1 MAENDVG
8 DNLNLREMAYRKLC
22 SVEQLLTEQANNN
35 LLDIPS
41 FLETI
46 ETLMQCVVLL
56 DSFETVSENV
66 MCCLMQE
73 HNLLSR
79 NTNDIRRN
87 NNQAQVNDG
96 TSSVGRPSLIISRE
110 QVEYLM
116 DCNFTVKEMSD
127 ILGVSKRT
135 VERRMSQY
143 ELTNMNRFTAINDER
158 LDVIVSEIKSLSP
171 DCGSKLLSGYLRARN
186 IHVQRRR
193 VRESLTRVD
202 PLGIQARR
210 CRTVHRRVYNVSRP
224 LALWHFDGNHKLNYT
239 LALGCARMC

>member
-1 MAENDVG
+1 MLAHFSAHVQNGGNYVG
-8 DNLNLREMAYRKLC
+8 DNLNLREMVYRKLC
-22 SVEQLLTEQANNN
+22 SVEQLLTEQTNNN

-41 FLETI
+41 FLETV

-56 DSFETVSENV
+56 DSFETVTENV
-66 MCCLMQE
+66 MCCLMQA
-73 HNLLSR
+73 HNLHSS

-135 VERRMSQY
+135 VER
-143 ELTNMNRFTAINDER
+143 
-158 LDVIVSEIKSLSP
+158 
-171 DCGSKLLSGYLRARN
+171 
-186 IHVQRRR
+186 
-193 VRESLTRVD
+193 
-202 PLGIQARR
+202 
-210 CRTVHRRVYNVSRP
+210 
-224 LALWHFDGNHKLNYT
+224 
-239 LALGCARMC
+239 

>member
-1 MAENDVG
+1 
-8 DNLNLREMAYRKLC
+8 
-22 SVEQLLTEQANNN
+22 
-35 LLDIPS
+35 
-41 FLETI
+41 
-46 ETLMQCVVLL
+46 MQCVVLL

-66 MCCLMQE
+66 MCYLMQA
-73 HNLLSR
+73 HNLLSS

-143 ELTNMNRFTAINDER
+143 ELTNMNRFTAINNKR
-158 LDVIVSEIKSLSP
+158 LDAIVNEIKACHRIVVP
-171 DCGSKLLSGYLRARN
+171 NYYLD
-186 IHVQRRR
+186 IFEQEISMFKEGV
-193 VRESLTRVD
+193 
-202 PLGIQARR
+202 LG
-210 CRTVHRRVYNVSRP
+210 NP
-224 LALWHFDGNHKLNYT
+224 
-239 LALGCARMC
+239 